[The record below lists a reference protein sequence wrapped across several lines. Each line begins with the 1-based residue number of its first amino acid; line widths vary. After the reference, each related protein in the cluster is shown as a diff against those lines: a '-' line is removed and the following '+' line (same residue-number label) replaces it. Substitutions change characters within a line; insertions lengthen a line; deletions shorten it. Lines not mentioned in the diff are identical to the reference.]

1 MVFALSSCG
10 EDSGLGSSVDTEAP
24 VVKIEYPPSLSI
36 IKDSFVFRGTWSDD
50 KSLKN
55 ILVEVYRS
63 DGEDKIR
70 EYQTYATINSDKT
83 WSVTLNEYDAEKYA
97 SKNGWQF
104 ADGDYEIQATALD
117 NAGHSSGISSRSFSI
132 DNTAPVLVLTK
143 PTTIGSNTPRSYG
156 RTVQLEGTFS
166 ENCSSGISKLI
177 VSFYTASGEKLF
189 DSEFE
194 GITDMSNAN
203 PLVIAQY
210 YDSSE
215 EPDPASDNYKKWE
228 NYKKLFSEDNISAY
242 RADGSDITEQLY
254 FSVTA
259 SDAAKVYQAATGNEN
274 ISGGNVTKTF
284 YRGTTAMLSLVN
296 GKNSDFP
303 NFSVASLKNYINKT
317 DSAYLENDALKEIVE
332 SAASISTNT
341 SETETI
347 ADFIANTSTTASD
360 GSSLDV
366 YLTFSLNPRNNP
378 AYTISG
384 LALKPDTT
392 DTDNYTGA
400 YYNYYSDSTIN
411 VSIAPGLDLTN
422 ILTNSVTVYYTK
434 EGTSEKQLLWTWN
447 EAKAIEFAMKNYA
460 LSEEQAKTA
469 LSADPATYRYTP
481 TDADANT
488 DTLSKST
495 TLSAAKGEIGY
506 GYKYDFSIEGT
517 DIDNPNDTQKII
529 PSDTAG
535 FGFYA
540 KANVAAP
547 VVNLGDENKAN
558 FTNLLTLSSITESVV
573 TEGKLSFSGVTTSAS
588 EVSRMSYK
596 ITLTDT
602 SDSEKTAVTASDI
615 PFTLQENTQYS
626 YDWNFSFVP
635 TDEMKSVIMSGLYT
649 ISVEITASN
658 GEDGKASRTYYLD
671 NVAPSISSV
680 LISTGYTKNG
690 IIYINNTNKF
700 TLSGTT
706 TDNYL
711 LNSTNFVFAGKDSEG
726 NDATVSDT
734 VSNISWSKENIDLS
748 GFKVQS
754 SESDVLLTV
763 TATDG
768 AGNSNSETYKVK
780 FDTTPPKGLHALDGK
795 SKDVYFRIGEAD
807 NDDITSSDSLLAD
820 ALDTDVGGK
829 YSSGTWGNT
838 QTIKIRG
845 NFEDAGS
852 GVRMIYYKVFDSEPA
867 DTEISDYLK
876 NYGTNSTGYFA
887 PLADDKI
894 KTRRVFYTGISEN
907 EANEATKGIIG
918 VDADGNVISDSENPD
933 SAQVKVV
940 KEGNVGSKY
949 YAPIV
954 SNYESTITGLN
965 IGSNYI
971 VLVAVDNVGN
981 AAIDAV
987 SVLESTTTTATHN
1000 DFSLNVDNEAPT
1012 LTSTRSGAHYTN
1024 TVKPIAVEGSFDD
1037 NASKVKSVSLT
1048 VNGTTIASNLD
1059 SDNKKWNTTIPL
1071 KVLSKFEDGKVYNVN
1086 ASVTDNAGNSA
1097 ASTIFTLQVD
1107 KEAPKIRMTS
1117 PTVGTADLNG
1127 TISVSGSVPAANI
1140 GATPEKLELYYTTTE
1155 PSSSTTIENLTQIGS
1170 AIDDV
1175 TQIYSWSFSD
1185 FDTEIVFTSDES
1197 ARVTKDI
1204 YIVPV
1209 VYDEAGNCNIYTESS
1224 DGTKTYS
1231 FTEGNGTVSNTGNY
1245 FKYTIDRNKDRPIIQ
1260 ITSIESL
1267 GENAWLGNATIRGT
1281 LTDDDGITSFSISQ
1295 NGSDWT
1301 AVPVSNGSW
1310 TYAITGGDAANILL
1324 KFKVV
1329 DAVGKTFT
1337 TGDESQFGRPYYLL
1351 ANTQA
1356 NEIATGD
1363 YGLDNN
1369 AALSVNLDTAAP
1381 KVETRGLAIGSN
1393 TGDYASDTNSQGLY
1407 TLAQIKAE
1415 PTSAQYIPG
1424 ASRYAGGSS
1433 KYVRFFVPVN
1443 ESNISKVAVKI
1454 LDSDSNAETSHY
1466 FKVTVAD
1473 DGTISEEAITDDEIE
1488 LSATAQAITVSE
1500 ISYTYYESAI
1510 IRIPSQN
1517 VVSENGEQVEKTS
1530 GAKTISVSVTDKAGN
1545 ETTKSD
1551 TFSIDNF
1558 GPAQITITS
1567 PASTDEVTGTVNVV
1581 GTASDAGVGIS
1592 SIEWL
1597 VPPATYTESMTD
1609 SALSALEGWTNSN
1622 NTKTTSVF
1630 NFRFTAGSTTDLTE
1644 YDKTEKYKVT
1654 HNAAT
1659 NIYTIPLFIK
1669 TMDTLGN
1676 VYIKRDYAITHN
1688 PDADRPVTEFSY
1700 PTANDYESGN
1710 DYITLSGVIRAS
1722 GTVAIPSGTTNV
1734 GQVYIQIGTV
1744 AANGDVTWSKDNAIL
1759 SNEFAALGGV
1769 KTKEQIVSEYN
1780 LSTVEDEDITKKFY
1794 IADGWWGIPVTTKTS
1809 TWNVSLNAKGN
1820 LDPSGDSTNNIAIRA
1835 CAINA
1840 DGKMGLWTDT
1850 TIAPVYIH
1858 VDNGAPSQSAVMRQ
1872 YNSFASSAVESNI
1885 KVQKDYTAEMYLKGT
1900 WYLVVTLMD
1909 TESVNPDSI
1918 TVRRGSA
1925 MQAYES
1931 SIIKWTYSDNST
1943 STGEKP
1949 TTGKT
1954 VTKSEKVIYI
1964 PIETESMASSNVSY
1978 TVYVEDGSTP
1988 AHSST
1993 MTYTFY
1999 IDNTPPTLSA
2009 INANGTE
2016 LSTESENSVQ
2026 DSEYKFTIDGSVT
2039 DTGSGYERLMFYYMR
2054 NGKISGTDTEFTN
2067 EYILDPLVTTGNADA
2082 TVPESSKIPLAGLA
2096 EITIDGSAKVWA
2108 KAATGTVTANSDDTF
2123 TFTDTSSVVSGNAHI
2138 HKGSLIYI
2146 AGDFGVITNVSESN
2160 VTFKMNAIITGNE
2173 TSASFPYAQVVD
2185 NTVAETSSNDTAN
2198 PFTIDGDDGDGM
2210 IEKVKTSGAKTDWNA
2225 AIHST
2230 NIPDGPAY
2238 LVVIAMDAAGNA
2250 STVTY
2255 PVDVINNAPRLA
2267 KLYLGTDLNSNGTFA
2282 TSEFSQYNVFTVNT
2296 TAGITTSGYKSNA
2309 TIETKKFEAGQF
2321 TAKDKLAVLP
2331 EITGGNKA
2339 VHLVYKRGASSDE
2352 KVTGSGASL
2361 LDARA
2366 TKKAASDDETVS
2378 ELSTAISITS
2388 GNKWDASLAAR
2399 KGDSLYAFE
2408 LSNDQVW
2415 QGLTADPTGAVGV
2428 SFTFWDETEERTIG
2442 TDSQYCVAYVSDLL
2456 INLSDSTEPTIAI
2469 DPFYWKSLTDNSIYG
2484 SESAKST
2491 ADLNGHIELES
2502 DWAKSGNKSGTA
2514 GEYDADPKVSGKIKI
2529 TGTASDNKMLYA
2541 IALKID
2547 GFTLDGMTAGNS
2559 FTFATFDKTS
2569 WTLGKGKTSNT
2580 AGGDI
2585 AQDGWQFVLDT
2596 ENSTLNQSGHT
2607 INWTLYLDTEK
2618 HDTVAA
2624 NDVNI
2629 TATATDYASL
2639 TKKGSNNSANGTPY
2653 QMDVVPYVTGITRNS
2668 KYNTNRARSGAVP
2681 LLRGEAENTVTGF
2694 NLGKASGSII
2704 AITLNT
2710 KADGT
2715 GTSYPMTSP
2724 AVVTAGSKL
2733 SFTMPA
2739 EAKDGYLTVSIDS
2752 IKTLNNLNKDS
2763 VEYNKENTQN
2773 VSSTDYWTDT
2783 RYVRV
2788 WQSNTGDYFVG
2799 STLPIYPSMAMGSN
2813 GTLYA
2818 SWSNYS
2824 KSDVYYAA
2832 ITSQTATQVYHGYD
2846 PPEETDISVAGED
2859 KVNVFY
2865 SANYHGGNSY
2875 NWTSNSTSAGG
2886 LYAWDTNAPAIDCSR
2901 QYNNAFRFELFYH
2914 NQQLQQFKNLKIK
2927 RTSSNNNGII
2937 HVAYYDTVTKSVH
2950 YSEIGGNYSPQDN
2963 RTNYHELSWVNIDGK
2978 TDSQDENYPVTL
2990 SSQRQTYQTSDG
3002 SESYY
3007 LYFDGYN
3014 YSLATSQ
3021 FEDTS
3026 RTAATGE
3033 SLSLALTNSNY
3044 PVIVYYDADNSVLK
3058 LARATSTTPKGSATL
3073 WKVQEVLGTSDV
3085 NYGTM
3090 VDYIAC
3096 GIDSSGVLH
3105 IVFQNTKG
3113 ELCYIKSTNT
3123 SANGSTKYTFG
3134 SSVVIA
3140 ESATNIDLTMHGTVP
3155 YISYL
3160 TRINSFDG
3168 MNIAY
3173 YDKTLDL
3180 DCDGTAEGGWETM
3193 TAPLNYK
3200 VSNGKSCI
3208 EAHPTPAS
3216 ATWEAAVGFTP
3227 GDLYRV
3233 AYYIGNGSG
3242 H

>member
-1 MVFALSSCG
+1 M
-10 EDSGLGSSVDTEAP
+10 DTEAP

-259 SDAAKVYQAATGNEN
+259 SD
-274 ISGGNVTKTF
+274 
-284 YRGTTAMLSLVN
+284 
-296 GKNSDFP
+296 
-303 NFSVASLKNYINKT
+303 
-317 DSAYLENDALKEIVE
+317 
-332 SAASISTNT
+332 
-341 SETETI
+341 
-347 ADFIANTSTTASD
+347 

-366 YLTFSLNPRNNP
+366 YFTFSLNPRNNP

-392 DTDNYTGA
+392 VTDNYTGA

-422 ILTNSVTVYYTK
+422 ILTSSVTVYYTK

-447 EAKAIEFAMKNYA
+447 EAKAIESAMKNYA

-495 TLSAAKGEIGY
+495 TLSAAKGEIVY

-635 TDEMKSVIMSGLYT
+635 TDEMESVIKSGLYT

-671 NVAPSISSV
+671 NVAPSISNV

-807 NDDITSSDSLLAD
+807 NDDIISSDSLWVD
-820 ALDTDVGGK
+820 DLDTDVGGK

-876 NYGTNSTGYFA
+876 NYGTSSTGYFA

-987 SVLESTTTTATHN
+987 SVLEESESTTTTATHN

-1059 SDNKKWNTTIPL
+1059 SDNKKWSITIPL

-1204 YIVPV
+1204 YIVLV

-1301 AVPVSNGSW
+1301 AMPVSNGSW

-1337 TGDESQFGRPYYLL
+1337 TGDESQFGQPYYLL

-1363 YGLDNN
+1363 YGL
-1369 AALSVNLDTAAP
+1369 L
-1381 KVETRGLAIGSN
+1381 
-1393 TGDYASDTNSQGLY
+1393 
-1407 TLAQIKAE
+1407 
-1415 PTSAQYIPG
+1415 
-1424 ASRYAGGSS
+1424 
-1433 KYVRFFVPVN
+1433 
-1443 ESNISKVAVKI
+1443 
-1454 LDSDSNAETSHY
+1454 
-1466 FKVTVAD
+1466 
-1473 DGTISEEAITDDEIE
+1473 
-1488 LSATAQAITVSE
+1488 
-1500 ISYTYYESAI
+1500 
-1510 IRIPSQN
+1510 
-1517 VVSENGEQVEKTS
+1517 
-1530 GAKTISVSVTDKAGN
+1530 
-1545 ETTKSD
+1545 
-1551 TFSIDNF
+1551 
-1558 GPAQITITS
+1558 
-1567 PASTDEVTGTVNVV
+1567 
-1581 GTASDAGVGIS
+1581 
-1592 SIEWL
+1592 
-1597 VPPATYTESMTD
+1597 
-1609 SALSALEGWTNSN
+1609 
-1622 NTKTTSVF
+1622 
-1630 NFRFTAGSTTDLTE
+1630 
-1644 YDKTEKYKVT
+1644 
-1654 HNAAT
+1654 
-1659 NIYTIPLFIK
+1659 
-1669 TMDTLGN
+1669 
-1676 VYIKRDYAITHN
+1676 
-1688 PDADRPVTEFSY
+1688 
-1700 PTANDYESGN
+1700 
-1710 DYITLSGVIRAS
+1710 
-1722 GTVAIPSGTTNV
+1722 
-1734 GQVYIQIGTV
+1734 
-1744 AANGDVTWSKDNAIL
+1744 
-1759 SNEFAALGGV
+1759 
-1769 KTKEQIVSEYN
+1769 
-1780 LSTVEDEDITKKFY
+1780 
-1794 IADGWWGIPVTTKTS
+1794 
-1809 TWNVSLNAKGN
+1809 
-1820 LDPSGDSTNNIAIRA
+1820 
-1835 CAINA
+1835 
-1840 DGKMGLWTDT
+1840 
-1850 TIAPVYIH
+1850 
-1858 VDNGAPSQSAVMRQ
+1858 
-1872 YNSFASSAVESNI
+1872 
-1885 KVQKDYTAEMYLKGT
+1885 
-1900 WYLVVTLMD
+1900 
-1909 TESVNPDSI
+1909 
-1918 TVRRGSA
+1918 
-1925 MQAYES
+1925 
-1931 SIIKWTYSDNST
+1931 
-1943 STGEKP
+1943 
-1949 TTGKT
+1949 
-1954 VTKSEKVIYI
+1954 
-1964 PIETESMASSNVSY
+1964 
-1978 TVYVEDGSTP
+1978 
-1988 AHSST
+1988 
-1993 MTYTFY
+1993 
-1999 IDNTPPTLSA
+1999 
-2009 INANGTE
+2009 
-2016 LSTESENSVQ
+2016 
-2026 DSEYKFTIDGSVT
+2026 
-2039 DTGSGYERLMFYYMR
+2039 
-2054 NGKISGTDTEFTN
+2054 
-2067 EYILDPLVTTGNADA
+2067 
-2082 TVPESSKIPLAGLA
+2082 
-2096 EITIDGSAKVWA
+2096 
-2108 KAATGTVTANSDDTF
+2108 
-2123 TFTDTSSVVSGNAHI
+2123 
-2138 HKGSLIYI
+2138 
-2146 AGDFGVITNVSESN
+2146 
-2160 VTFKMNAIITGNE
+2160 
-2173 TSASFPYAQVVD
+2173 
-2185 NTVAETSSNDTAN
+2185 
-2198 PFTIDGDDGDGM
+2198 
-2210 IEKVKTSGAKTDWNA
+2210 
-2225 AIHST
+2225 
-2230 NIPDGPAY
+2230 
-2238 LVVIAMDAAGNA
+2238 
-2250 STVTY
+2250 
-2255 PVDVINNAPRLA
+2255 
-2267 KLYLGTDLNSNGTFA
+2267 
-2282 TSEFSQYNVFTVNT
+2282 
-2296 TAGITTSGYKSNA
+2296 
-2309 TIETKKFEAGQF
+2309 
-2321 TAKDKLAVLP
+2321 
-2331 EITGGNKA
+2331 
-2339 VHLVYKRGASSDE
+2339 
-2352 KVTGSGASL
+2352 
-2361 LDARA
+2361 
-2366 TKKAASDDETVS
+2366 
-2378 ELSTAISITS
+2378 
-2388 GNKWDASLAAR
+2388 
-2399 KGDSLYAFE
+2399 
-2408 LSNDQVW
+2408 
-2415 QGLTADPTGAVGV
+2415 
-2428 SFTFWDETEERTIG
+2428 
-2442 TDSQYCVAYVSDLL
+2442 
-2456 INLSDSTEPTIAI
+2456 
-2469 DPFYWKSLTDNSIYG
+2469 
-2484 SESAKST
+2484 
-2491 ADLNGHIELES
+2491 
-2502 DWAKSGNKSGTA
+2502 
-2514 GEYDADPKVSGKIKI
+2514 
-2529 TGTASDNKMLYA
+2529 
-2541 IALKID
+2541 
-2547 GFTLDGMTAGNS
+2547 
-2559 FTFATFDKTS
+2559 
-2569 WTLGKGKTSNT
+2569 
-2580 AGGDI
+2580 
-2585 AQDGWQFVLDT
+2585 
-2596 ENSTLNQSGHT
+2596 
-2607 INWTLYLDTEK
+2607 
-2618 HDTVAA
+2618 
-2624 NDVNI
+2624 
-2629 TATATDYASL
+2629 
-2639 TKKGSNNSANGTPY
+2639 
-2653 QMDVVPYVTGITRNS
+2653 
-2668 KYNTNRARSGAVP
+2668 
-2681 LLRGEAENTVTGF
+2681 
-2694 NLGKASGSII
+2694 
-2704 AITLNT
+2704 
-2710 KADGT
+2710 
-2715 GTSYPMTSP
+2715 
-2724 AVVTAGSKL
+2724 
-2733 SFTMPA
+2733 
-2739 EAKDGYLTVSIDS
+2739 
-2752 IKTLNNLNKDS
+2752 
-2763 VEYNKENTQN
+2763 
-2773 VSSTDYWTDT
+2773 
-2783 RYVRV
+2783 
-2788 WQSNTGDYFVG
+2788 
-2799 STLPIYPSMAMGSN
+2799 
-2813 GTLYA
+2813 
-2818 SWSNYS
+2818 
-2824 KSDVYYAA
+2824 
-2832 ITSQTATQVYHGYD
+2832 
-2846 PPEETDISVAGED
+2846 
-2859 KVNVFY
+2859 
-2865 SANYHGGNSY
+2865 
-2875 NWTSNSTSAGG
+2875 
-2886 LYAWDTNAPAIDCSR
+2886 
-2901 QYNNAFRFELFYH
+2901 
-2914 NQQLQQFKNLKIK
+2914 
-2927 RTSSNNNGII
+2927 
-2937 HVAYYDTVTKSVH
+2937 
-2950 YSEIGGNYSPQDN
+2950 
-2963 RTNYHELSWVNIDGK
+2963 
-2978 TDSQDENYPVTL
+2978 
-2990 SSQRQTYQTSDG
+2990 
-3002 SESYY
+3002 
-3007 LYFDGYN
+3007 
-3014 YSLATSQ
+3014 
-3021 FEDTS
+3021 
-3026 RTAATGE
+3026 
-3033 SLSLALTNSNY
+3033 
-3044 PVIVYYDADNSVLK
+3044 
-3058 LARATSTTPKGSATL
+3058 
-3073 WKVQEVLGTSDV
+3073 
-3085 NYGTM
+3085 
-3090 VDYIAC
+3090 
-3096 GIDSSGVLH
+3096 
-3105 IVFQNTKG
+3105 
-3113 ELCYIKSTNT
+3113 
-3123 SANGSTKYTFG
+3123 
-3134 SSVVIA
+3134 
-3140 ESATNIDLTMHGTVP
+3140 
-3155 YISYL
+3155 
-3160 TRINSFDG
+3160 
-3168 MNIAY
+3168 
-3173 YDKTLDL
+3173 
-3180 DCDGTAEGGWETM
+3180 
-3193 TAPLNYK
+3193 
-3200 VSNGKSCI
+3200 
-3208 EAHPTPAS
+3208 
-3216 ATWEAAVGFTP
+3216 
-3227 GDLYRV
+3227 
-3233 AYYIGNGSG
+3233 
-3242 H
+3242 